1 MMKTL
6 STEVF
11 EKEWNTFK
19 GYMAKTG
26 LGGICEEELK
36 QELLTASC
44 ALNEDTGCAYGGAL
58 IHHAN
63 LTTAIALRIA
73 KMVSASLP
81 VDEASLIKV
90 CCLQHLSK
98 IEMFEPNDNQ
108 WEIEKRGM
116 AYKFTKLEGRLKFG
130 ERSILRA
137 MNMGIRFSPA
147 EWEAMRSL
155 DNIDDDKAARFV
167 DNPLAMIVRMS
178 NELAYQIEKTKA

>member
-1 MMKTL
+1 MKNL
-6 STEVF
+6 STEAF
-11 EKEWNTFK
+11 EKEWNSFK
-19 GYMAKTG
+19 DYMTKAG
-26 LGGICEEELK
+26 LDEVCDENLRN
-36 QELLTASC
+36 QLSTASC
-44 ALNEDTGCAYGGAL
+44 ALTEDTGCAYGGAL

-81 VDEASLIKV
+81 VSEVSIMKV

-116 AYKFTKLEGRLKFG
+116 AYKFAKLEGRLKFG

-137 MNMGIRFSPA
+137 MNMGIQFTPA

-155 DNIDDDKAARFV
+155 DNTDDDKAARFF
-167 DNPLAMIVRMS
+167 DSPLAMIVRMA
-178 NELAYQIEKTKA
+178 NELAYQVEKTKA